1 MRKNLYCAIAILL
14 MAGAIA
20 CRRHINDAPLEITDA
35 DGVIAS
41 IGNMSTARAAHTA
54 TLLPDGKVLIAGGFA
69 GAENGKTSAEIYD
82 RGTNTFAVINN
93 MTTPRQSYTATLLPN
108 GKVLI
113 AGGFNGTYLASAE
126 IYDPTMGNFTPTGRM
141 ATARYG
147 HLAMLLRNGK
157 ILLVGGVGEG
167 FTFLASAELYD
178 PATGK
183 FEPAGNMTMARESHT
198 ITMLQD
204 GSVLITGGHRGRQS
218 AITIY
223 ASAEIYDP
231 ATGAFRA
238 TGNMT
243 TRRHKHDAVSLPN
256 GQVLINGG
264 SDERDDQNAYAS
276 AEIYNPAT
284 GVFRAIGDMP
294 LIRYKH
300 EGTSILLPSGK
311 ALIAGGASNAVIYDP
326 ASNTFGVVAGSLGT
340 NRLSRLFSTATLLS
354 TGEVLII
361 GGYGLGQNVS
371 ATAWLY
377 KPREVK

>member
-1 MRKNLYCAIAILL
+1 MRRNLYCVIAILSVVSV
-14 MAGAIA
+14 IA
-20 CRRHINDAPLEITDA
+20 CRRHINDAPLEVTDTS
-35 DGVIAS
+35 GVIAS

-82 RGTNTFAVINN
+82 QATNTFAKTNN
-93 MTTPRQSYTATLLPN
+93 MATPRQSHTATLLPN

-113 AGGFNGTYLASAE
+113 AGGYNGAYLFSAE
-126 IYDPTMGNFTPTGRM
+126 IYDPTMANFTPTGRM

-147 HLAMLLRNGK
+147 HVAMLLRNGK
-157 ILLVGGVGEG
+157 VLLAGGVGEG
-167 FTFLASAELYD
+167 YTFLASAELYD
-178 PATGK
+178 PASGK
-183 FEPAGNMTMARESHT
+183 FEPAGNMTTARESHT

-231 ATGAFRA
+231 VTGAFRA
-238 TGNMT
+238 TGDMT
-243 TRRHKHDAVSLPN
+243 TRRHKHDAVSLSN

-264 SDERDDQNAYAS
+264 SDERDDQGAYAS
-276 AEIYNPAT
+276 AEIYNPAAGAFHT
-284 GVFRAIGDMP
+284 IGDMP
-294 LIRYKH
+294 IIRYKH
-300 EGTSILLPSGK
+300 GGTSILLPSGK
-311 ALIAGGASNAVIYDP
+311 ALLAGGASNAVIYDP
-326 ASNTFGVVAGSLGT
+326 ANNTFGVVAGSLGT
-340 NRLSRLFSTATLLS
+340 NRLSRFFSTATLLP
-354 TGEVLII
+354 TGEVLIT

-377 KPREVK
+377 KPSQ